1 MKTIFKI
8 FSIIIILFFISCSR
22 EAEVMKTD
30 QQPLVKVFDSYL
42 YLSDIQEIIP
52 DKASPT
58 DSANIVQ
65 TYINGWVQ
73 NQILLHYA
81 DTYLNDQ
88 IDDIDKKAADFKES
102 LIIHNFKDELVNA
115 NSDSIVSNNLISNS
129 YNAHS
134 QEFKL
139 RSAIVTGFLVII
151 PKISADIV
159 DIKRLLENSDENDI
173 DNIISYCNS
182 INGVFEDFTENWVV
196 FSNKM
201 MKIPYVI
208 SDENYTLRTNKYI
221 EASDDNYLY
230 FIYFSNYMNK
240 GDIAPL
246 EYVKDD
252 ISKILIQTQTNK
264 IVNEFKQQKY
274 DEALQQGNIIFY
286 N

>member
-1 MKTIFKI
+1 MKTILKI
-8 FSIIIILFFISCSR
+8 FSIIFIFLLISCSN
-22 EAEVMKTD
+22 EDDITKTD
-30 QQPLVKVFDSYL
+30 QQPLVKVFDNYL
-42 YLSDIQEIIP
+42 YMSDIQKIIP
-52 DKASPT
+52 NNASLV

-65 TYINGWVQ
+65 TYINNWVQ

-88 IDDIDKKAADFKES
+88 IDDIEQKAEDFKES

-115 NSDSIVSNNLISNS
+115 NTDSIISNDQIS
-129 YNAHS
+129 NYYNAHN
-134 QEFKL
+134 QDFKL
-139 RSAIVTGFLVII
+139 GGAIITGFLVIV
-151 PKISADIV
+151 PKTSANIV
-159 DIKRLLENSDENDI
+159 DIKQLLENSNENDI

-182 INGVFEDFTENWVV
+182 VNGIFDDFTNNWVKL
-196 FSNKM
+196 SDKI
-201 MKIPYVI
+201 MKIPYAI
-208 SDENYTLRTNKYI
+208 SDENYTLRTNKYL

-230 FIYFSNYMNK
+230 FIYFSNYINK
-240 GDIAPL
+240 GNIAPL

-274 DEALQQGNIIFY
+274 DEALQQGNIVFY